1 MFMTC
6 PQNSWSL
13 QREEKVGHWQFSLA
27 LLEEMMIQSLEP
39 PGVQG
44 WRYPFCERLWKLGP
58 FLMEIW
64 WYTMRSM
71 EFWGT
76 NFRLK
81 SGFLGSFTI
90 ASLEVN
96 SFLSNSLVIRVNP
109 ARAVVESYLVSIIG
123 LVSTTVFLVSCYY
136 GYNHKSMKH
145 HIIIHIYILYCFNQ
159 PLLQSIQH
167 GLV

>member
-13 QREEKVGHWQFSLA
+13 EQREEKVGHWQFSLA

-44 WRYPFCERLWKLGP
+44 WSGWRYPFCERLWKLGL

-64 WYTMRSM
+64 WYTMRSRVP
-71 EFWGT
+71 FWGT

-81 SGFLGSFTI
+81 SRFLGSFTI
-90 ASLEVN
+90 ASLEVKSWLSGAPFHPGDLRISVD

-109 ARAVVESYLVSIIG
+109 ARAVVESYLVSVIG
-123 LVSTTVFLVSCYY
+123 LV
-136 GYNHKSMKH
+136 
-145 HIIIHIYILYCFNQ
+145 
-159 PLLQSIQH
+159 
-167 GLV
+167 

>member
-1 MFMTC
+1 
-6 PQNSWSL
+6 
-13 QREEKVGHWQFSLA
+13 
-27 LLEEMMIQSLEP
+27 
-39 PGVQG
+39 
-44 WRYPFCERLWKLGP
+44 
-58 FLMEIW
+58 
-64 WYTMRSM
+64 MRSM

-81 SGFLGSFTI
+81 SWFLGSFTI
-90 ASLEVN
+90 SSLEVK

-145 HIIIHIYILYCFNQ
+145 HIIIHIYIILFQ
-159 PLLQSIQH
+159 PTFVAEYPTWVGLKTSHPKPQNPMVFFILFATKQS
-167 GLV
+167 

>member
-1 MFMTC
+1 
-6 PQNSWSL
+6 
-13 QREEKVGHWQFSLA
+13 
-27 LLEEMMIQSLEP
+27 
-39 PGVQG
+39 
-44 WRYPFCERLWKLGP
+44 
-58 FLMEIW
+58 
-64 WYTMRSM
+64 MRSM

-123 LVSTTVFLVSCYY
+123 LV
-136 GYNHKSMKH
+136 
-145 HIIIHIYILYCFNQ
+145 
-159 PLLQSIQH
+159 
-167 GLV
+167 